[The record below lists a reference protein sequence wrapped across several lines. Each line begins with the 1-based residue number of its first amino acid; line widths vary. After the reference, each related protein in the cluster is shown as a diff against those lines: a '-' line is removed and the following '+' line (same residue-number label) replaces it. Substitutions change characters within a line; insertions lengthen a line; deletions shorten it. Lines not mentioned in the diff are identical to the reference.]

1 MFTGMSYDNTVGLG
15 ADTWRHVAFI
25 EQRRPVAA
33 GTDQDGEAGEARTA
47 CAG

>member
-1 MFTGMSYDNTVGLG
+1 MSYDNTVGLG

-25 EQRRPVAA
+25 EQRVKVS
-33 GTDQDGEAGEARTA
+33 DGPEAVPA